1 MMRFPPVTPP
11 ARRRISRYGIACT
24 LLLGSAGSAS
34 LFNTSAYAAGATQT
48 YAIAAGPLDQALS
61 QFAASA
67 DVILSFAPGQTANR
81 RSSGLQGTYAIEQ
94 GFAAL
99 LVGSGLQA
107 VKQAP
112 GSYVLQAIP
121 SGETLT
127 LAPTRIDAAA
137 ADIQGQYAEADTGYK
152 ADRSRVG
159 TKTSTALAETPRSV
173 SVVTAQ
179 RMKDQKSQTLTEVL
193 GYVPGIFAPPFAAG
207 DSLAG
212 DLFFIRGFNATDYGY
227 GLLRDGLRLQGNRY
241 DTTTEPYGLERVE
254 IFRGPSSIL
263 YGENAPGGLV
273 NLVSKRPTVDP
284 RGEVQLSYGTNNRR
298 QLGVD
303 VSGPLNNSETVL
315 GRVVMFGRNADTQTD
330 HVPDDRLYLAPSMTL
345 NFDDYNS
352 LTLLANYQKDHTNL
366 ELGLP
371 AAGTL
376 LDNPNGKLSKH
387 TMLGDPDWNRFRR
400 EAWSA
405 GYEFTHSFND
415 DWQFRQNSR
424 FMQSRIDR
432 HETWPSNLNNG
443 GYGTQ
448 LNMTAYDRD
457 NKSMVYS
464 VDNQLE
470 GKFSLGPVD
479 NTLLLGMSHDRTS
492 FNQTWDA
499 GFAGSINV
507 FNPVYARTPTTPIAV
522 QNTLLEQKMNGVYAQ
537 LHSKYDH
544 WIVLLGGRQ
553 DWVDSDFR
561 DKVSPSSAISGTD
574 KKFTYQGGVMYAFDN
589 GVTPYISYS
598 TAFVPVQQISNAGA
612 PLNPITSR
620 QYEMGVKIEPTGWNT
635 AITASVYDLL
645 KQDDTY
651 LDSNTNTYRQVGQS
665 RAKGMEL
672 EVNSD
677 ITPNLNVVASYSYT
691 DARITQD
698 RAGSLVEGKQMTGVP
713 RNQASV
719 WAKYS
724 FHDGYLNGLHLG
736 GGVRYFDSTYSYTA
750 PTLYGKLDAGDVT
763 LVDANVGYRIDPHWS
778 VDLNAKNLFDKEYVS
793 GCNDAGRCYWG
804 ESRTL
809 LGTVSYNW

>member
-1 MMRFPPVTPP
+1 MRLSPVSLSV
-11 ARRRISRYGIACT
+11 RRHLSRHCVAYG
-24 LLLGSAGSAS
+24 LLFGSAAVLPLAVSSAS
-34 LFNTSAYAAGATQT
+34 AASRTQNF
-48 YAIAAGPLDQALS
+48 AISAGPLDRALS
-61 QFAASA
+61 QFASA
-67 DVILSFAPGQTANR
+67 ANVILSFEPGQTAG
-81 RSSGLQGTYAIEQ
+81 RSSAGLQGNYSVEQ

-99 LVGSGLQA
+99 LQGSGLQA
-107 VKQAP
+107 ASPAP
-112 GSYVLQAIP
+112 GSYVLQSIP
-121 SGETLT
+121 AAEAVN
-127 LAPTRIDAAA
+127 LAPTRIDSSAMAGAGSYSDTDRGYQAQSSRAA
-137 ADIQGQYAEADTGYK
+137 
-152 ADRSRVG
+152 

-227 GLLRDGLRLQGNRY
+227 GLLKDGLRVQGNRY

-273 NLVSKRPTVDP
+273 NLVSKRPTAEAQ
-284 RGEVQLSYGTNNRR
+284 GEVQLSYGSNNRK
-298 QLGVD
+298 QVGVD
-303 VSGPLNNSETVL
+303 VSGPLNSSGTVL
-315 GRVVMFGRNADTQTD
+315 GRMVMLGRNSDTQTD

-352 LTLLANYQKDHTNL
+352 LTLLSSYQKDHTNL
-366 ELGLP
+366 ELPLP

-376 LDNPNGKLSKH
+376 LRNPNGQLSKH
-387 TMLGDPDWNRFRR
+387 TMLGDPDWNTFRR
-400 EAWSA
+400 ESWSL

-424 FMQSRIDR
+424 YMQSRIER
-432 HETWPSNLNNG
+432 HETWPGNLNNG
-443 GYGTQ
+443 GYGTL
-448 LNMTAYDRD
+448 LNMTAYDRY

-464 VDNQLE
+464 VDNQVE

-479 NTLLLGMSHDRTS
+479 NTLLLGVSHDQTS
-492 FNQTWDA
+492 YNQDWDA
-499 GFAGSINV
+499 GFAGTINV
-507 FNPVYARTPTTPIAV
+507 YDPVYLRTPTTPLAV
-522 QNTLLEQKMNGVYAQ
+522 QNTLLSQKMDGVYAQ

-544 WIVLLGGRQ
+544 WIMLLGGRQ

-561 DKVSPSSAISGTD
+561 DKVAPASDLSSTD
-574 KKFTYQGGVMYAFDN
+574 KKFTYQGGLMYAFDN

-598 TAFVPVQQISNAGA
+598 TAFVPVQQISNTGT

-620 QYEMGVKIEPTGWNT
+620 QYEVGVKVEPAGWNT

-645 KQDDTY
+645 KKDDTY
-651 LDSNTNTYRQVGQS
+651 LDSTTNTYRQVGES

-677 ITPNLNVVASYSYT
+677 LTANLNLVASYSYT
-691 DARITQD
+691 DARITKD
-698 RAGSLVEGKQMTGVP
+698 RAGSLVEGRQMTGVP

-719 WAKYS
+719 WAKYK
-724 FHDGYLNGLHLG
+724 FNGALDGLHLG
-736 GGVRYFDSTYSYTA
+736 AGVRYFDSTFSYTA
-750 PTLYGKLDAGDVT
+750 ASLYGKLDAGDVT

-778 VDLNAKNLFDKEYVS
+778 VDLNAKNLFNKDYVS

>member
-1 MMRFPPVTPP
+1 MRFPPVTLS
-11 ARRRISRYGIACT
+11 ARRHLSRHCVAYGLLISST
-24 LLLGSAGSAS
+24 SLLPLLSSG
-34 LFNTSAYAAGATQT
+34 AYAASATQSYT
-48 YAIAAGPLDQALS
+48 IAAGPLDKALS

-67 DVILSFAPGQTANR
+67 DVMLSFAPGQTANR
-81 RSSGLQGTYAIEQ
+81 RTSGLQGSYSLDQ

-99 LVGSGLQA
+99 LQGSGLQA
-107 VKQAP
+107 VSQAP
-112 GSYVLQAIP
+112 GSYVLQAVPASDTIN
-121 SGETLT
+121 
-127 LAPTRIDAAA
+127 LAPTRIESSAPG
-137 ADIQGQYAEADTGYK
+137 IQGQYAEPDVGYK
-152 ADRSRVG
+152 ADRSRAA
-159 TKTSTALAETPRSV
+159 TKTSTALSETPRSV

-179 RMKDQKSQTLTEVL
+179 RMKDQKSQSLTEVL

-227 GLLRDGLRLQGNRY
+227 GLLRDGLRVQGNRY

-273 NLVSKRPTVDP
+273 NLVSKRPTAEP
-284 RGEVQLSYGTNNRR
+284 QGEVQLGYGSNNRR
-298 QLGVD
+298 QLGID
-303 VSGPLNNSETVL
+303 VSGPLNDSGTVL
-315 GRVVMFGRNADTQTD
+315 GRMVMFGRESDTQTD
-330 HVPDDRLYLAPSMTL
+330 HVPDDRLYVAPSMTL

-387 TMLGDPDWNRFRR
+387 TMLGDPDWNHFKR
-400 EAWSA
+400 ETWSG
-405 GYEFTHSFND
+405 GYEFIHSFND

-424 FMQSRIDR
+424 FMESRIDR
-432 HETWPSNLNNG
+432 HETWPTALNNG
-443 GYGTQ
+443 GYGT
-448 LNMTAYDRD
+448 NVTMTAYDRD
-457 NKSMVYS
+457 NESTVYS

-470 GKFSLGPVD
+470 GKFALGPVD
-479 NTLLLGMSHDRTS
+479 NTLLLGASHDRTA
-492 FNQTWDA
+492 FNQDWDA
-499 GFAGSINV
+499 GFGGVINV
-507 FNPVYARTPTTPIAV
+507 FNPVYTRTPTTPVHV
-522 QNTLLEQKMNGVYAQ
+522 QNTLLDQEMNGVYAQ

-544 WIVLLGGRQ
+544 WIMLLGGRQ

-561 DKVSPSSAISGTD
+561 DKVSPASDISSTD
-574 KKFTYQGGVMYAFDN
+574 QKFTYQGGLMYAFDN

-620 QYEMGVKIEPTGWNT
+620 QYEVGMKIEPIGWDT
-635 AITASVYDLL
+635 SITASVYDLL
-645 KQDDTY
+645 KKDDTY
-651 LDSNTNTYRQVGQS
+651 LDSTTNTYRQVGQS
-665 RAKGMEL
+665 RSKGMEL

-677 ITPNLNVVASYSYT
+677 ITAHLNLVASYSYT
-691 DARITQD
+691 DARITKD
-698 RAGSLVEGKQMTGVP
+698 KAGSIVEGKQMTGVP

-719 WAKYS
+719 WAKYR
-724 FHDGYLNGLHLG
+724 FLDGYLNGLHVG
-736 GGVRYFDSTYSYTA
+736 AGVRYFDSTFSYTGSS
-750 PTLYGKLDAGDVT
+750 LYGKLDAGDVT

-778 VDLNAKNLFDKEYVS
+778 VDLNTKNLFNKDYVS

-804 ESRTL
+804 DTRTL